1 MGDYNRYPLLA
12 GTYRK
17 PGAGQD
23 TKGKWMLLTDLLNQR
38 AWSAHW

>member
-23 TKGKWMLLTDLLNQR
+23 TKGKWMLLTDLLNHR